1 MTLSEL
7 ETIVQ
12 TITDRIWKEISDK
25 NVKPQIGINA
35 LSSDTKDAMK
45 QIIRHEEKV
54 SGIQAENINITDH
67 KQALNIEFLSLSELS
82 EVANLMPQNDTT
94 KKIVESLLLRRPVI
108 IHRIP
113 EITKMN
119 NGSIPY
125 ALKQQWQSILSK
137 CKQFGVSFG
146 DNVQSVYTGKKS
158 NEVKR
163 KNSNS
168 TLKPVFITVAKVV
181 EMVNSGEKM
190 PTNARLTPLAQ
201 DYIREHN
208 LNL

>member
-1 MTLSEL
+1 M
-7 ETIVQ
+7 
-12 TITDRIWKEISDK
+12 
-25 NVKPQIGINA
+25 
-35 LSSDTKDAMK
+35 
-45 QIIRHEEKV
+45 
-54 SGIQAENINITDH
+54 
-67 KQALNIEFLSLSELS
+67 SELS
-82 EVANLMPQNDTT
+82 EVAHLMPQNDTT
-94 KKIVESLLLRRPVI
+94 KKIVESLLLRKPVI

-119 NGSIPY
+119 NGHLPY
-125 ALKQQWQSILSK
+125 ALKQQWQRILSK

-146 DNVQSVYTGKKS
+146 DNTQFVYTGKKG
-158 NEVKR
+158 NKVRRE
-163 KNSNS
+163 NSNS

-190 PTNARLTPLAQ
+190 PADARLTPLAQ

>member
-1 MTLSEL
+1 MTLCEL

-25 NVKPQIGINA
+25 NVKPQIGTNA
-35 LSSDTKDAMK
+35 LSGDTKDAMK
-45 QIIRHEEKV
+45 QIIKSEEKV
-54 SGIQAENINITDH
+54 SGIQAENISVTSH
-67 KQALNIEFLSLSELS
+67 KQALIIDFLSLSELS
-82 EVANLMPQNDTT
+82 DTT
-94 KKIVESLLLRRPVI
+94 KKIVESLLLRKPVI

-119 NGSIPY
+119 NGHLPY
-125 ALKQQWQSILSK
+125 ALKQQWQRILSK

-146 DNVQSVYTGKKS
+146 DNTQFVYTGKKG
-158 NEVKR
+158 NKVRRE
-163 KNSNS
+163 NSNS

-190 PTNARLTPLAQ
+190 PADARLPPLAQ

>member
-1 MTLSEL
+1 MTLCEL

-25 NVKPQIGINA
+25 NVKPQIGTNA
-35 LSSDTKDAMK
+35 LSCDTKDAMK
-45 QIIRHEEKV
+45 QIIKSEEKV
-54 SGIQAENINITDH
+54 SGIQAENISVTSH
-67 KQALNIEFLSLSELS
+67 KQALIIDFLSLSELS
-82 EVANLMPQNDTT
+82 EVAHLMPQNDTT
-94 KKIVESLLLRRPVI
+94 KKIVESLLLRKPVI

-119 NGSIPY
+119 NGHLPY

-146 DNVQSVYTGKKS
+146 DNTQFVYTGKNGNKVRR
-158 NEVKR
+158 E
-163 KNSNS
+163 NSNS

-190 PTNARLTPLAQ
+190 PADARLTPLAQ